1 MNIKFLSFLEL
12 LMAIVVTLSGIAC
25 MYVGYHF
32 VGIFD
37 FIAAAFLAWAVIYNM
52 VNTAIRKVKRS
63 KYE

>member
-12 LMAIVVTLSGIAC
+12 LMAIIVTLSGVAC

-37 FIAAAFLAWAVIYNM
+37 FVVAAFLAWAVIYNM
-52 VNTAIRKVKRS
+52 V
-63 KYE
+63 KYGNKKDKKKK

>member
-37 FIAAAFLAWAVIYNM
+37 FVAAAFLAWAVIYNM
-52 VNTAIRKVKRS
+52 VKYGNKKS
-63 KYE
+63 KKK

>member
-52 VNTAIRKVKRS
+52 VKYGNKKS
-63 KYE
+63 KKK